1 MPMPEFDPDSLVGRT
16 FLLPPEENGD
26 RFRAKVTQKV
36 VEIIE
41 DQEGKRVK
49 NINLIMKVGKGKV
62 EEIISYNQLID
73 CLEDAN
79 EQDNVLDQ
87 ELLYLDLLLGIKDQ

>member
-26 RFRAKVTQKV
+26 RFRAEVTQKV

-73 CLEDAN
+73 YLEDAN